1 MNQFANQPSSWTHPG
16 AFSRRC
22 SHFQSPSPQLAHD
35 CNPDTGS
42 ISPLD
47 GACQGREGHGSAGSQ
62 RGRAWAVQFAG
73 LRADGR
79 PTGPDV
85 MKDPHAPVPCEC
97 GAAGIASGAG
107 MKVLY
112 VEDDEVSVRLVATV
126 LRRRGDCELFSA
138 RTGRAGLRLAG
149 GTRPDLVLLD
159 LDLPDMPGET
169 VLRGLREGPP
179 ASGVLVVVVSADAR
193 AATADRVLAAGAS
206 HVLTKPLDLAELN
219 CWLDVAAAAVSGR
232 AEVS

>member
-1 MNQFANQPSSWTHPG
+1 
-16 AFSRRC
+16 
-22 SHFQSPSPQLAHD
+22 
-35 CNPDTGS
+35 
-42 ISPLD
+42 
-47 GACQGREGHGSAGSQ
+47 
-62 RGRAWAVQFAG
+62 
-73 LRADGR
+73 
-79 PTGPDV
+79 
-85 MKDPHAPVPCEC
+85 
-97 GAAGIASGAG
+97 

-179 ASGVLVVVVSADAR
+179 ASGVLVVVLSADAR

-206 HVLTKPLDLAELN
+206 HVLTKPLHLAELN
-219 CWLDVAAAAVSGR
+219 WWLDVAAATAAVSGR
-232 AEVS
+232 REVS